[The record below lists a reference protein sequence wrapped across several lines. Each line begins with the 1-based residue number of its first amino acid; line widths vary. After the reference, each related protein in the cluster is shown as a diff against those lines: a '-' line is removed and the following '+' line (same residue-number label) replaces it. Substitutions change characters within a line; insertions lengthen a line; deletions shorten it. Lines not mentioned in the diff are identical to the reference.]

1 METQLSS
8 STNKFKQQKGF
19 LYLETGLS
27 VNRIGMEGKEKQWK
41 KAYEDLSNTIMQAN
55 IHIVD
60 VPGKQRGKCIKNLCN
75 NNNKIAKKISKSWKR
90 DRQSSPTT

>member
-1 METQLSS
+1 
-8 STNKFKQQKGF
+8 
-19 LYLETGLS
+19 
-27 VNRIGMEGKEKQWK
+27 MEGKEKQWK

-60 VPGKQRGKCIKNLCN
+60 VPGKQRGKGIKNLCN

-90 DRQSSPTT
+90 DRRSSPTT